1 MCRLQ
6 GAQQQAGMSRFV
18 CGAHRAGG
26 VAGCGGGGGSNSS
39 AADVGRPACC
49 VVSPQ
54 LSGSQL
60 VTRVCWSVLRT
71 AELSLRTEWAARR

>member
-26 VAGCGGGGGSNSS
+26 VAGCGGGGGRT
-39 AADVGRPACC
+39 ARQQMWAG
-49 VVSPQ
+49 
-54 LSGSQL
+54 QL
-60 VTRVCWSVLRT
+60 VV
-71 AELSLRTEWAARR
+71 LSLPSSVALSL